1 MFLSTFF
8 TNYLLILIFQTFK
21 LLNFKFQSFKLSNL
35 SKYSLTLSWRRPLS
49 YRYQSIDLLRK
60 SMNWFLYDNGLRH
73 ERVKEVLYNKSLSM
87 KFLDLKGLKTVD
99 HRVIFS
105 VLEVKRSKYKKNV
118 FANILGFIFY
128 GVSRAKAYLL
138 NKYMI

>member
-60 SMNWFLYDNGLRH
+60 SMNWFQYDNGLHH
-73 ERVKEVLYNKSLSM
+73 ERVKRRVAFISSETLVSFSWSLENNHFYNEPTLMKTPCYDSVKCLSIKKTQFQQHDLVLKLFNKM
-87 KFLDLKGLKTVD
+87 CYF
-99 HRVIFS
+99 
-105 VLEVKRSKYKKNV
+105 
-118 FANILGFIFY
+118 
-128 GVSRAKAYLL
+128 
-138 NKYMI
+138 

>member
-1 MFLSTFF
+1 
-8 TNYLLILIFQTFK
+8 
-21 LLNFKFQSFKLSNL
+21 
-35 SKYSLTLSWRRPLS
+35 
-49 YRYQSIDLLRK
+49 
-60 SMNWFLYDNGLRH
+60 
-73 ERVKEVLYNKSLSM
+73 M
-87 KFLDLKGLKTVD
+87 KFLDLKGLKTGD

-128 GVSRAKAYLL
+128 GVSRTKAYLL